1 MTAFSLQRWGAAAV
15 LMCLVAARTAAG
27 AEPDTIFKRFSTG
40 REVPKTWQTMVELPV
55 AAVPQTTPQARIVAN
70 EGVNVVI
77 AYRPES
83 RAYFSRSFGYA
94 RLEWAPENEVKT
106 AQVVTLDVTEILN
119 LRLTRGLAIGI
130 GLGLGVMHGVIAGQD
145 GFQARFE
152 PFIPLQLGFTVAVG
166 ENLVLGAKAVQSSF
180 FGPGPS
186 LSVLRGAVGIG
197 YNY

>member
-1 MTAFSLQRWGAAAV
+1 LTAFSLQRWVVAAV
-15 LMCLVAARTAAG
+15 LMCLAAARAAAG
-27 AEPDTIFKRFSTG
+27 GEPDLIFKRFSTG
-40 REVPKTWQTMVELPV
+40 REVPKTWQTMVELPMV
-55 AAVPQTTPQARIVAN
+55 AVPQTTPEARIVAN
-70 EGVNVVI
+70 EGVNLVI
-77 AYRPES
+77 AYRPEN

-119 LRLTRGLAIGI
+119 FRLTRGLVMSI
-130 GLGLGVMHGVIAGQD
+130 GLGLGLMHGVIASRD

-152 PFIPLQLGFTVAVG
+152 PFIPLQLGFTVPIG
-166 ENLVLGAKAVQSSF
+166 GNFTLGVKAIQSSF

-186 LSVLRGAVGIG
+186 LSVLRGVVGIG